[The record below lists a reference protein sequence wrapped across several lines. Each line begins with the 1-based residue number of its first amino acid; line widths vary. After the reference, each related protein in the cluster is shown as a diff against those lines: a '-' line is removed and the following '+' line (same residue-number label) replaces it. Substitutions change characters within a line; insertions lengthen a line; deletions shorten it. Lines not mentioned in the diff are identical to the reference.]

1 MRISDYLWQNSRL
14 FTDRT
19 AIHDAYRTVT
29 FGQLVEEV
37 HALCGWLR
45 ERQVQP
51 GDRLAVVAKNSIEYA
66 KLYLAAAE
74 LDAAVVPVN
83 WRLRSNEIAHILKD
97 ARTRLA
103 FVGPE
108 FRAAVESVQ
117 ADLPSLKQVIE
128 MDTVR
133 TVAGSTVPGEPVL
146 RTMNDPDIVAV
157 QMYTSGTTGVPRG
170 AMLTHRNLRS
180 MVASWLIEVPLRAG
194 PARFLQVTPLFHV
207 GGVLMLLSNLAAGA
221 TVVLHPEFMPG
232 PALAALYQ
240 QGITHALFVPA
251 MIRWLLQEPGVRDRT
266 YPELRMIIYGAA
278 PMPVTLLEEA
288 MRVFGCSF
296 LQGYGLTETSGVLTV
311 LRPDDHRWP
320 TDQPPPDRLASAGR
334 EVLCCDVRVVHPDGN
349 PVAPGE
355 VGEIIARGENIMAG
369 YFGMT
374 EATAATLVNGW
385 LHTGDLARVDDAGFI
400 YIVDRLKDMII
411 VGGENVY
418 PQEVEVV
425 LGNHADVVD
434 SAVIGIPHAVWGE
447 EILAIVVLRSGAT
460 TTDRALIQY
469 CRAHLAR
476 YKCPTRVEFRSE
488 IPRNAAG
495 KSLKRELR
503 APYWSKQ
510 SRQL

>member
-1 MRISDYLWQNSRL
+1 V
-14 FTDRT
+14 F
-19 AIHDAYRTVT
+19 
-29 FGQLVEEV
+29 
-37 HALCGWLR
+37 
-45 ERQVQP
+45 
-51 GDRLAVVAKNSIEYA
+51 
-66 KLYLAAAE
+66 
-74 LDAAVVPVN
+74 
-83 WRLRSNEIAHILKD
+83 
-97 ARTRLA
+97 A
-103 FVGPE
+103 FVGAE
-108 FRAAVESVQ
+108 FRAAVESVP
-117 ADLPSLKQVIE
+117 ADCPSLKQVIE

-133 TVAGSTVPGEPVL
+133 TAPGTASCEPVL
-146 RTMNDPDIVAV
+146 RTMNDADLVAV

-170 AMLTHRNLRS
+170 AMLSHWNLRS
-180 MVASWLIEVPLRAG
+180 MVASWLIEVPLRPG
-194 PARFLQVTPLFHV
+194 SARFLQVTPLFHV

-221 TVVLHPEFMPG
+221 TLVLHPEFVPG
-232 PALAALYQ
+232 AAVAALSQ
-240 QGITHALFVPA
+240 QAITHALFVPA
-251 MIRWLLQEPGVRDRT
+251 MIRWLLQEPGVRERK
-266 YPELRMIIYGAA
+266 YPQLQMIIYGAA
-278 PMPVTLLEEA
+278 PMPLTLLEEVL
-288 MRVFGCSF
+288 RVFGCSF

-320 TDQPPPDRLASAGR
+320 ADQPPPAWLASAGR
-334 EVLCCDVRVVHPDGN
+334 EVLCCEVRVVHPDGS
-349 PVAPGE
+349 PVLPGE

-369 YFGMT
+369 YFGMR

-385 LHTGDLARVDDAGFI
+385 LHTGDLGRVDEAGFI

-418 PQEVEVV
+418 PQEIEVV
-425 LGNHADVVD
+425 LGTHTDVVD

-460 TTDRALIQY
+460 VTERALIQH

-476 YKCPTRVEFRSE
+476 FKCPTKVEFRSE